1 MKKSMKKLLS
11 LVMVIAAFAALTVP
25 ALAADAVVSRQGT
38 NGLVI
43 ETTGSGYTDTDLF
56 GNFKNVMPGDELTEN
71 ITIKNNVSGFD
82 YVKLYIR
89 AEAHDEE
96 GNPLTYSEPFE
107 NEDGHDQANI
117 EGMRD
122 ETVVTMA
129 DFLSK
134 LTMEVYLVNA
144 DGTKQSIFSASPDET
159 AQLTD
164 NVLLGTF
171 AKGKSAKLEAVLT
184 VPAELGNEYAYRVGE
199 VDWVFTVNGFSDDLM
214 IVRKVWSDASSNVH
228 DNDVVKANLICDG
241 KVVCTKELTKE
252 HGWTETFSKLRDGGI
267 DDLNIENHTWKI
279 EEAEVPY
286 DYTVSYSTDGNVT
299 IITNTRNHHVY
310 PDYDTDIT
318 VNKKWSNDAGYKR
331 PKYALATLYSG
342 DKAIE
347 TVRLDASNGWS
358 YSWKKLPAGGNW
370 HVLESSVPA
379 GYTPVYSATGDV
391 VTITNTARLI
401 QTGQLNWPVPVLAGL
416 GFALGAAGAILVIL
430 GGIVLLKKRK
440 NA

>member
-11 LVMVIAAFAALTVP
+11 LVMVIAALAALTVP

-89 AEAHDEE
+89 AESHDEE

-107 NEDGHDQANI
+107 NEDGHDQADI
-117 EGMRD
+117 DGVRD

-144 DGTKQSIFSASPDET
+144 DGTKQSIFSASPDQT

-184 VPAELGNEYAYRVGE
+184 VPAGLGNEYAYRVGE
-199 VDWVFTVNGFSDDLM
+199 VDWVFTVEGFNNE
-214 IVRKVWSDASSNVH
+214 KP
-228 DNDVVKANLICDG
+228 LI
-241 KVVCTKELTKE
+241 
-252 HGWTETFSKLRDGGI
+252 
-267 DDLNIENHTWKI
+267 
-279 EEAEVPY
+279 P
-286 DYTVSYSTDGNVT
+286 
-299 IITNTRNHHVY
+299 
-310 PDYDTDIT
+310 
-318 VNKKWSNDAGYKR
+318 
-331 PKYALATLYSG
+331 
-342 DKAIE
+342 
-347 TVRLDASNGWS
+347 
-358 YSWKKLPAGGNW
+358 
-370 HVLESSVPA
+370 
-379 GYTPVYSATGDV
+379 
-391 VTITNTARLI
+391 
-401 QTGQLNWPVPVLAGL
+401 TGQLNWPVAVFG
-416 GFALGAAGAILVIL
+416 ALG
-430 GGIVLLKKRK
+430 VLLIAGGVVVLTKKK
-440 NA
+440 KHDEA

>member
-1 MKKSMKKLLS
+1 MKKKTNRLLS
-11 LVMVIAAFAALTVP
+11 LGLVLIAVAVLTIPV
-25 ALAADAVVSRQGT
+25 LAADAVVRRDGT
-38 NGLVI
+38 SGLVI

-56 GNFKNVMPGDELTEN
+56 NNFKDVMPGDERTET
-71 ITIKNNVSGFD
+71 ITIKNSVNGFD

-117 EGMRD
+117 DGERD

-199 VDWVFTVNGFSDDLM
+199 VDWVFTVEGFNNE
-214 IVRKVWSDASSNVH
+214 KP
-228 DNDVVKANLICDG
+228 LI
-241 KVVCTKELTKE
+241 
-252 HGWTETFSKLRDGGI
+252 
-267 DDLNIENHTWKI
+267 
-279 EEAEVPY
+279 P
-286 DYTVSYSTDGNVT
+286 
-299 IITNTRNHHVY
+299 
-310 PDYDTDIT
+310 
-318 VNKKWSNDAGYKR
+318 
-331 PKYALATLYSG
+331 
-342 DKAIE
+342 
-347 TVRLDASNGWS
+347 
-358 YSWKKLPAGGNW
+358 
-370 HVLESSVPA
+370 
-379 GYTPVYSATGDV
+379 
-391 VTITNTARLI
+391 
-401 QTGQLNWPVPVLAGL
+401 TGQLNWPVAVFG
-416 GFALGAAGAILVIL
+416 ALG
-430 GGIVLLKKRK
+430 VLLIAGGVVVLTKKK
-440 NA
+440 KHDEA